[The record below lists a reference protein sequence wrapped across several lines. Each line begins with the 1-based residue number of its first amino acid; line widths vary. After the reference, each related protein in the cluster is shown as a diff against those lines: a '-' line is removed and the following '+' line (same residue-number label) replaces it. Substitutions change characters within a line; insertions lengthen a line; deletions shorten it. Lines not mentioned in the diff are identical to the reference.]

1 MKLHLSMYADLISQ
15 GLVKAKKDES
25 TGRVIIKYA
34 RKVFYNNLWLQH
46 PLLVEA
52 RGHVFDA
59 ETGELIVAP
68 PTKVFNLHE
77 NGTTVDPAYLVD
89 VVRKVNGFLAC
100 VTFIDGEMLV
110 STTGSL
116 ESDFVHMARK
126 HLDKLDWA
134 AIGKPEGQTFH
145 FEICDEGDP
154 HITAEIPGAYLIGQ
168 RAHSDLSS
176 AMEFHLDD
184 TAYHLKAMRPGWWS
198 CLFGKVLETLK
209 DVKHEGFMIRHGI
222 TSETLVKLKSPH
234 YLTKKFLMRMNSLK
248 VVQMFTDKEGFLKTV
263 DEEFYSVV
271 HKITRYHTL
280 ESWGAAMDDQE
291 RRRYIE
297 DYFEDRQS

>member
-1 MKLHLSMYADLISQ
+1 MQLNLSFYEDLIRE
-15 GLVKAKKDES
+15 GLVKTK
-25 TGRVIIKYA
+25 TVNGRVIIKYA
-34 RKVFYNNLWLQH
+34 RKVFYNNLWLKH

-52 RGHVFDA
+52 RGHVFD
-59 ETGELIVAP
+59 ELTGQLLVAP

-77 NGTTVDPAYLVD
+77 NGTTVPPTHLVD

-100 VTFIDGEMLV
+100 VTFINGEMLIT
-110 STTGSL
+110 TTGSFD
-116 ESDFVHMARK
+116 SAFVHMARK
-126 HLDKLDWA
+126 HLKKLDWD

-145 FEICDEGDP
+145 FEICDEDDP

-176 AMEFHLDD
+176 AFEFHLDD
-184 TAYHLKAMRPGWWS
+184 TAYQLKAMRPGWWS
-198 CLFGKVLETLK
+198 CLFGQALDMLK
-209 DVKHEGFMIRHGI
+209 EVKHEGFMIRDGVH
-222 TSETLVKLKSPH
+222 SETLVKLKSPH

-248 VVQMFTDKEGFLKTV
+248 VVQMFTDKETLLQTC
-263 DEEFYSVV
+263 DEEFYSVI

-280 ESWGAAMDDQE
+280 ESWGAMDDQE

>member
-1 MKLHLSMYADLISQ
+1 MQLNLSFYEDLIRQ
-15 GLVKAKKDES
+15 GLVKTK
-25 TGRVIIKYA
+25 TVNGRVIIKYA
-34 RKVFYNNLWLQH
+34 RKVFYNNLWLKH

-52 RGHVFDA
+52 RGHVFD
-59 ETGELIVAP
+59 ELTGQLLVAP

-77 NGTTVDPAYLVD
+77 NGAGTDIPQNREVSA
-89 VVRKVNGFLAC
+89 VRKVNGFLAC
-100 VTFIDGEMLV
+100 VTFIGDEMLV

-126 HLDKLDWA
+126 HLNKLNWDK
-134 AIGKPEGQTFH
+134 IGRPQGQTFH
-145 FEICDEGDP
+145 FEICDPDDP
-154 HITAEIPGAYLIGQ
+154 HITAELPGAYLIGQ

-176 AMEFHLDD
+176 AWEVHLND
-184 TAYHLKAMRPGWWS
+184 TAYQLGAHRPGEFDIKWGDLLGMLAG
-198 CLFGKVLETLK
+198 C
-209 DVKHEGFMIRHGI
+209 KHEGFMVRDSVTG
-222 TSETLVKLKSPH
+222 ETLVKLKSPH

-248 VVQMFTDKEGFLKTV
+248 VVQMFTDKETLLQTC
-263 DEEFYSVV
+263 DEEFYSVI

-280 ESWGAAMDDQE
+280 ESWGAMDDQE